1 MNIETLTVYLSSE
14 TFPSG
19 GDVSTSQTF
28 IYNDLTNI
36 TFNLSNVNKG
46 DGDGYIGIYKT
57 EFNFDGA
64 KTKFFNS
71 TLSAVNGNYLYIPP
85 ATINNLYGSDFQG
98 ISAEGYAKF
107 YYSNGNT
114 ATIVLNVFKSD
125 FNVAELNMK
134 LLGTQSYNLSGEKS
148 LLIIKDKHNNAY
160 TMTDYIPVNT

>member
-1 MNIETLTVYLSSE
+1 MHRYNFNTIMNIETLTVYLSSE

-36 TFNLSNVNKG
+36 TFNLNNVNKG

-57 EFNFDGA
+57 EFNFDGV

-134 LLGTQSYNLSGEKS
+134 LLGTQS
-148 LLIIKDKHNNAY
+148 II
-160 TMTDYIPVNT
+160 